1 MRARLEKFSRFAILP
16 LLVVLGV
23 GTLGS
28 ADTDARFE
36 KVGHKLMCA
45 CGCNQVLLACDHIGC
60 PNLLQETSELKT
72 AIARGD
78 SETAILEAFQAEY
91 GPTVLAAPWLTKFN
105 IVAWVVPPALFVF
118 GLGGTF
124 LLVRKWKLRTVAMPY
139 VAQDTQSQ
147 EIRDRIRR
155 ETEL

>member
-1 MRARLEKFSRFAILP
+1 MRAWNQRFIRFAILP

-28 ADTDARFE
+28 ADSDARFD

-60 PNLLQETSELKT
+60 PNLLQETAELK
-72 AIARGD
+72 AAVARGD
-78 SETAILEAFQAEY
+78 GETAILEAFQAEY

-105 IVAWVVPPALFVF
+105 IVAWIVPPALLLL

-124 LLVRKWKLRTVAMPY
+124 ALVRKWKLRTVAMPEIP
-139 VAQDTQSQ
+139 ADTQSQ

-155 ETEL
+155 ETEI

>member
-1 MRARLEKFSRFAILP
+1 MRSLARQLARFAILP
-16 LLVVLGV
+16 LLVVAGV
-23 GTLGS
+23 ATLG
-28 ADTDARFE
+28 ANDTDARFD

-60 PNLLQETSELKT
+60 PNLLQETAELKA

-105 IVAWVVPPALFVF
+105 IVAWVVPPALLLL

-124 LLVRKWKLRTVAMPY
+124 LLVRKWRLRTVAMPD
-139 VAQDTQSQ
+139 VPVDTQSQ
-147 EIRDRIRR
+147 EIRARIRR

>member
-1 MRARLEKFSRFAILP
+1 MRTRLEKLSRLAILP

-23 GTLGS
+23 GALG
-28 ADTDARFE
+28 ANDTEARFDR
-36 KVGHKLMCA
+36 VGHKLMCA

-60 PNLLQETSELKT
+60 PNLQQETAELKA

-78 SETAILEAFQAEY
+78 SENAILEAFQAEY

-105 IVAWVVPPALFVF
+105 IVAWVVPPALLIL

-147 EIRDRIRR
+147 EIRERIRR
-155 ETEL
+155 DTEL

>member
-1 MRARLEKFSRFAILP
+1 MRARLEKLSRFAILP
-16 LLVVLGV
+16 LLVILAA

-28 ADTDARFE
+28 ADTDARFDR
-36 KVGHKLMCA
+36 VGHKLMCA

-60 PNLLQETSELKT
+60 PNLQQETEELKA

-78 SETAILEAFQAEY
+78 SENAILEAFQAEY

-105 IVAWVVPPALFVF
+105 IVAWVVPPALLIL

-124 LLVRKWKLRTVAMPY
+124 LLVRKWRLRTVPMPE
-139 VAQDTQSQ
+139 VPVDTQSQ
-147 EIRDRIRR
+147 EIRARIRR
-155 ETEL
+155 DTEI